1 MEMVVDGGGSVAELI
16 TVLEQATLTAKQ
28 LPTTTDPSQ
37 ILRLHSTLHSA
48 HHHLSLFLSQ
58 PQNNPP
64 AENSV
69 SSAVSG
75 GDNETDPMQLEGEE
89 HNSKV
94 SVDVVEERMRDC
106 FIQNKRPKRPLSPA
120 AAAEPPQSYESE
132 VARSGSAA
140 GFDPIGYAALQSLL
154 MQALQLAE
162 SRSKAYNDGVI
173 LTVGGRPRLPRASSI
188 SWEGQMCLSEFRS
201 ILRFPLKAELT

>member
-1 MEMVVDGGGSVAELI
+1 MEMVVDGGSVAELI

-64 AENSV
+64 PPQHPAENSV

-75 GDNETDPMQLEGEE
+75 GENETDPMQLEGEE

-94 SVDVVEERMRDC
+94 CVDAVEERMRDC

-120 AAAEPPQSYESE
+120 AAAAELQQSYESE
-132 VARSGSAA
+132 VARDGSAA
-140 GFDPIGYAALQSLL
+140 EFDPIGTKLRSLDL
-154 MQALQLAE
+154 IYQFHA
-162 SRSKAYNDGVI
+162 
-173 LTVGGRPRLPRASSI
+173 
-188 SWEGQMCLSEFRS
+188 
-201 ILRFPLKAELT
+201 